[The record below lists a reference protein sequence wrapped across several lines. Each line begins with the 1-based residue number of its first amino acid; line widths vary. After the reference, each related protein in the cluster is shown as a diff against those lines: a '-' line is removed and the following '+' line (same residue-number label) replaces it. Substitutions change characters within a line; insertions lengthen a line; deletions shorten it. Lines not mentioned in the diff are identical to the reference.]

1 MKSPESLEAQVKQ
14 LQQELFD
21 LSLEEKK
28 CQGSLQA
35 TQQLLTSKSGTTD
48 RFLDKIYNPLSPPE
62 NVYKSGSF
70 SSPGYDSYT
79 KYQMTGFLTGNGQ
92 QFPVFARDKYNGRGD
107 KQEYYTIN
115 EGRNKIKI
123 PFSTKNFDELYTGD
137 SVTVPELGG
146 NFVFNKY
153 ENENNRY
160 NANVY

>member
-92 QFPVFARDKYNGRGD
+92 QFPVFARDKYNGQQFPVFARDKYNGRGD

-115 EGRNKIKI
+115 EGRNKLM
-123 PFSTKNFDELYTGD
+123 NFILEIVLRF
-137 SVTVPELGG
+137 L
-146 NFVFNKY
+146 N
-153 ENENNRY
+153 
-160 NANVY
+160 